1 MGLIPV
7 VISLQKKFIN
17 VSFVTLAIGI
27 LASYE
32 IALKLGLEDWIIN
45 SERTNLLNMNRE
57 GIFSFLGYYSIFL
70 LAADLGN
77 RLFKATDWKSGLM
90 ILIKD
95 GLISLVFSWNSY
107 HNGIQVSRRMAN
119 MHYVL
124 WIYSLCV
131 FAITCIGIVE
141 LILPSSFPQII
152 QAINRN
158 QLFVFLVANV
168 ITGLVNLNIDTL
180 NQHDLSAFL
189 ILSCYVIGVSIVAL
203 AVRNLKILRF

>member
-1 MGLIPV
+1 M

-17 VSFVTLAIGI
+17 VNFVKLAIGI

-32 IALKLGLEDWIIN
+32 IALKMGLEDWIIN
-45 SERTNLLNMNRE
+45 APRTNLLNMNRE

-77 RLFKATDWKSGLM
+77 SLFKAKDWKSGLM
-90 ILIKD
+90 ILVRN
-95 GLISLVFSWNSY
+95 GLISLVFTWNSY
-107 HNGIQVSRRMAN
+107 NNGIQVSRRMAN
-119 MHYVL
+119 MHYVI
-124 WIYSLCV
+124 WIYFLCV
-131 FAITCIGIVE
+131 FAITCIGIVD

-168 ITGLVNLNIDTL
+168 ITGLVNMNIDTL
-180 NQHDLSAFL
+180 NQNDQSAFI
-189 ILSCYVIGVSIVAL
+189 ILSFYVIGVSIIAL
-203 AVRNLKILRF
+203 SVRNLKILRF